1 MRFAFILSAVCG
13 LLGGLSVPAQATTPD
28 VLEKLNIDS
37 ERLGAIRRIVAEGI
51 RSGEMPGAVVLVRYR
66 GETIFHEAFGQRQV
80 TPVLEPMTTD
90 TIFDLASLTKPVCT
104 ATCIHLLME
113 RGELSPD
120 TLVSSWIP
128 DFGQR
133 GKHPITVKHLLTHQ
147 SGLIPDNALSDYADG
162 PKVAF
167 DKIHALPLWKPIGE
181 QFAYSDVNFLVLGEL
196 VEEISGM
203 PLDAFARKEIFAPLG
218 MRDTMFTPASELIPR
233 IAPTARSGKE
243 VLRGMVH
250 DPRAQALGGIAGHAG
265 LFSTAEDLARFAD
278 MVIQQGRIGEKQL
291 FKPGSIAL
299 MVAPQPVSS
308 GIRSLG
314 WDKQSPYSSNKG
326 DLLSD
331 QAIGHGGFTG
341 TVLWIDPAQE
351 LTVVFL
357 SSRLHPDGKGSVNPL
372 AGRIATVAAA
382 ALPPRTATAA
392 NSSRQ

>member
-1 MRFAFILSAVCG
+1 VHS
-13 LLGGLSVPAQATTPD
+13 PADGT
-28 VLEKLNIDS
+28 
-37 ERLGAIRRIVAEGI
+37 
-51 RSGEMPGAVVLVRYR
+51 
-66 GETIFHEAFGQRQV
+66 
-80 TPVLEPMTTD
+80 
-90 TIFDLASLTKPVCT
+90 
-104 ATCIHLLME
+104 
-113 RGELSPD
+113 GELSPE

-162 PKVAF
+162 HEAAF
-167 DKIHALPLWKPIGE
+167 EKIHALPLWKPIGG
-181 QFAYSDVNFLVLGEL
+181 QFAYSDVGFLVLGEL

-203 PLDAFARKEIFAPLG
+203 PLDAFARTEIFGPLG
-218 MRDTMFTPASELIPR
+218 MQDTMFNPAAELIPR

-243 VLRGMVH
+243 VLRGVVH

-278 MVIQQGRIGEKQL
+278 MVIQRGHGGGKQIL
-291 FKPGSIAL
+291 RPQTIDQ
-299 MVAPQPVSS
+299 MIAPQVVSS
-308 GIRSLG
+308 GVRSLG

-326 DLLSD
+326 DLLSE

-357 SSRLHPDGKGSVNPL
+357 SSRLHPDGKGNVNPL

-382 ALPPRTATAA
+382 ALPPRIPTAA
-392 NSSRQ
+392 NSSRR